1 MASRKS
7 REHWVRAALDALRD
21 SGIEGVRVEPLALSL
36 EVTKGSFYW
45 HFANREALLD
55 AMLDAWEEAG
65 TEAIIR
71 EVASN
76 APATDQLRA
85 LWKRTLEDSHD
96 DLRTELA
103 IRELGLRDEAV
114 RARVQRVD
122 DKRMRF
128 VRDLFRQMG
137 LPAPLAEARSLL
149 LYSLLIGNH
158 FIDASHGRLSRGR
171 VLRVA
176 LEELLAA
183 DAR

>member
-1 MASRKS
+1 MAARKS

-21 SGIEGVRVEPLALSL
+21 AGIERVRVEPLAQSL
-36 EVTKGSFYW
+36 GVTKGSFYW
-45 HFANREALLD
+45 HFSSREALIE

-71 EVASN
+71 DIEPDS
-76 APATDQLRA
+76 APADQLRA
-85 LWKRTLEDSHD
+85 LWKRTLEDSQD

-103 IRELGLRDEAV
+103 IRELALRDEAV

-128 VRDLFRQMG
+128 VRGLFRKMG
-137 LPAPLAEARSLL
+137 VPAPLAEARSLL

-171 VLRVA
+171 VLHLA
-176 LEELLAA
+176 LEALLATET
-183 DAR
+183 